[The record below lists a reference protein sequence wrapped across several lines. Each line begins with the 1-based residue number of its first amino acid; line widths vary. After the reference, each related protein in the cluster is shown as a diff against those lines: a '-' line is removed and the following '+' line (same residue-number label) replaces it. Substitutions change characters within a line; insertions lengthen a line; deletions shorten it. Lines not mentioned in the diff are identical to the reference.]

1 MEFLTYIIK
10 KLIFTFKVEA
20 LWKALNLIQI
30 FNIYSKQISPYEEM
44 ESSRH
49 LFKITPYKGQR
60 FITETTTAVSI
71 QLAIYN
77 WREGKGL
84 YYLERLSS
92 YIQLDPKW
100 YHRVTT

>member
-1 MEFLTYIIK
+1 
-10 KLIFTFKVEA
+10 
-20 LWKALNLIQI
+20 
-30 FNIYSKQISPYEEM
+30 M

-49 LFKITPYKGQR
+49 LFKITPYSEYQLLAKKWGIKSYNHAICSVHEHLFVIYRLLEGQR